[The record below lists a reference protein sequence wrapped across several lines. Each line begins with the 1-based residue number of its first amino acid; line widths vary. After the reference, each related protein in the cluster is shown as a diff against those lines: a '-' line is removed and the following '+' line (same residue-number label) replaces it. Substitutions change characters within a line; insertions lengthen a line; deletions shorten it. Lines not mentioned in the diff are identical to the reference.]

1 MIAAWKETANWW
13 NAIWF
18 TPKPPE
24 SLWKVRIACGLIAT
38 IHFLALLVFGSE
50 WLGPNGWLNV
60 EAGRFLIGDGVDG
73 TGSLY
78 RWSILYWFPHALSLV
93 VGVGLLASIATAAGL
108 GARVSPL
115 LAWFCMSTVHH
126 RVPILTTI
134 YEPLLVAM
142 LAYLAIDPGRLTWT
156 IRPGL
161 ASGQARISINI
172 VLQLIRCH
180 LWIWIAFSLSSMLAF
195 PIWWNGEAGWL
206 LTQEKRGWLYL
217 NEGWQWI
224 GQLITHALIATQAAL
239 LFCMIQAMCDWMS
252 RWFLYF
258 FLLSVLLLLGDWMY
272 ASVLFAASL
281 AVWPLHLSHRNTL
294 PKSQNASTK

>member
-1 MIAAWKETANWW
+1 MIAACKETVNWW
-13 NAIWF
+13 NATWF

-24 SLWKVRIACGLIAT
+24 SLWQVRLACGLIAT
-38 IHFLALLVFGSE
+38 LHFLAFLIFGSE

-60 EAGRFLIGDGVDG
+60 EAGRFLIGEGVDG

-78 RWSILYWFPHALSLV
+78 RWSILYWFPQALSMV
-93 VGVGLLASIATAAGL
+93 VGVGLFASIATAAGL
-108 GARVSPL
+108 GARVSPF

-126 RVPILTTI
+126 RAPILTTI
-134 YEPLLVAM
+134 HEPLLVAM
-142 LAYLAIDPGRLTWT
+142 LAYLTIDPGRLTWT

-161 ASGQARISINI
+161 ASGQARISVNI

-180 LWIWIAFSLSSMLAF
+180 LWIWIAFSLSSMLAI

-206 LTQEKRGWLYL
+206 LIQENRGWLHL
-217 NEGWQWI
+217 TEGWQWFA
-224 GQLITHALIATQAAL
+224 QLLTHAVIAMQAAL
-239 LFCMIQAMCDWMS
+239 LFCMIQPMCNWIG
-252 RWFLYF
+252 RWILYL

-281 AVWPLHLSHRNTL
+281 AVWPVHLSHRNSLT
-294 PKSQNASTK
+294 KSQNASNK